1 MCYAVLSHS
10 VVSDSL
16 QHYGLYNLPGWRIHG
31 DSPDKNTGVGCHAL
45 LQGIFPTQRLNSGL
59 PHCRHSLPSD
69 PSGKPIYITN
79 YDINTYILI
88 MAILK
93 YKSGNSNI

>member
-16 QHYGLYNLPGWRIHG
+16 WLENPWGFSRQEYWNRLPCPPPG
-31 DSPDKNTGVGCHAL
+31 DIPNAEIELRSPT
-45 LQGIFPTQRLNSGL
+45 LQAD
-59 PHCRHSLPSD
+59 SLPSD

-79 YDINTYILI
+79 YDTNTYILI

-93 YKSGNSNI
+93 YKSGYSNI